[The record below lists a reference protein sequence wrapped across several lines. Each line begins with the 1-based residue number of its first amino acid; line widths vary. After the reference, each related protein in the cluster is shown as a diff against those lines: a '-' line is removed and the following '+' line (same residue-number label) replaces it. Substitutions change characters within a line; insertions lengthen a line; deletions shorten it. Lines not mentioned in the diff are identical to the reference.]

1 MVTNAD
7 RTHAADEAAGTT
19 GKGPRGTGRTGEP
32 ARRGGPD
39 GGSPGSGGSRGGGSL
54 GGGRTSGSGGSPG
67 SGGGPGSG
75 SPGSDRSPR
84 SDRSPDNENPGGGG
98 SPGSGRTSGSGGAA
112 GRPVGGRA
120 TSRDVARVAGVSQ
133 ATVSL
138 VLGEKWPGRV
148 SERTAET
155 VRAAARDL
163 GYRPNLAARSL
174 RLGRTRTVLLVV
186 PALTTEFFARVYTGA
201 ERVAA
206 DHGFGVVLY
215 PSPEGVGP
223 ARDPFDSARASLDG
237 VIASSMAA
245 DALAAVRGGGLPLV
259 MLDSD
264 PDDAAAAATVNLDIA
279 DGVRQAAGHLLTLG
293 HRRVAHLAAAVDSW
307 TFRVRARAL
316 AEAMGEVPGAELS
329 TEPAGLSVEEG
340 RRAAERVLAR
350 PGPRPTALVCDDD
363 ILAAGACKAARR
375 LGLRI
380 PDDVSV
386 TGFDDLALATAVE
399 PELTTVRLPAE
410 AVGAAGMRALMT
422 LLDGETPQDTV
433 LPVDLIPR
441 SSTAPPPRP

>member
-1 MVTNAD
+1 M
-7 RTHAADEAAGTT
+7 
-19 GKGPRGTGRTGEP
+19 
-32 ARRGGPD
+32 
-39 GGSPGSGGSRGGGSL
+39 
-54 GGGRTSGSGGSPG
+54 
-67 SGGGPGSG
+67 
-75 SPGSDRSPR
+75 
-84 SDRSPDNENPGGGG
+84 
-98 SPGSGRTSGSGGAA
+98 
-112 GRPVGGRA
+112 
-120 TSRDVARVAGVSQ
+120 ARVAGVSQ

-380 PDDVSV
+380 PDDISV

-422 LLDGETPQDTV
+422 LLDGETPQDIV